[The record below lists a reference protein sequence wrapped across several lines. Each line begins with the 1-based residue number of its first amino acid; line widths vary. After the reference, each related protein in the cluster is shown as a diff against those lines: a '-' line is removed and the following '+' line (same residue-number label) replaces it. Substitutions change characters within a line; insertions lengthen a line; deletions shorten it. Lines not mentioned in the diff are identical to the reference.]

1 MKLNNQKGAALAE
14 LALTL
19 LLLMTIVFGIFEYG
33 RAMYIT
39 NILNNAAR
47 EGARRAAVSSAPIN
61 VDAYVTS
68 CIPFDDKT
76 GLVISTN
83 SSAPST
89 GATVTVRVTLP
100 FRTITEMFP
109 MLKGR
114 ILRGEAT
121 MRYEL

>member
-76 GLVISTN
+76 GLEISTN
-83 SSAPST
+83 PSAPST
-89 GATVTVRVTLP
+89 GASVTITVTLP
-100 FRTITEMFP
+100 FRALTGIVP
-109 MLKGR
+109 VPDN
-114 ILRGEAT
+114 LRGEAT

>member
-76 GLVISTN
+76 GLEISTN
-83 SSAPST
+83 PSAPST
-89 GATVTVRVTLP
+89 GASVTITVTLP
-100 FRTITEMFP
+100 FRALTGIVP
-109 MLKGR
+109 VPDN
-114 ILRGEAT
+114 LRGAAT